1 MARGSSTSS
10 SAGTKFSGTRIGM
23 NRESVSIN
31 AQGRR
36 TLNKRYF
43 IQTDNEDDLLAVEP
57 VNGYRA
63 TDARHEKIAT
73 GLYEQEVQYV
83 GEVDAKQA
91 PGLVETLL
99 GVSGTFEMFTSYESH
114 PIELH
119 PRIDKLS
126 IDFGGYF
133 TPDGFAKWPPF
144 YTPSGGGGLGA
155 GAQERNPMFGVTRYK
170 EVSMTFRHTYY
181 IRGVSR
187 SIYDKAGKV
196 VTSLPAGFPTPVG
209 PKDKDGK
216 EIKRRWM
223 MQMPAVTRE
232 GNSYRVIQ
240 EYVLLDTSGVAEG
253 LYEVTSTPG
262 NPAG

>member
-1 MARGSSTSS
+1 MARGSSRNSQS
-10 SAGTKFSGTRIGM
+10 EPEFSGTRIGM
-23 NRESVSIN
+23 NRESVNIN

-43 IQTDNEDDLLAVEP
+43 IQTDNENDLLSVEQ

-63 TDARHEKIAT
+63 TDAKHEKIAT

-83 GEVDAKQA
+83 GEVAAEQA
-91 PGLVETLL
+91 PGLVETLQ
-99 GVSGTFEMFTSYESH
+99 GVSGTFEMFCSYESH

-126 IDFGGYF
+126 TNFGGYF

-144 YTPSGGGGLGA
+144 YTPSGAGGLSG
-155 GAQERNPMFGVTRYK
+155 GEQLRNPMFGVTRYK
-170 EVSMTFRHTYY
+170 EVSMTLRHTYY
-181 IRGVSR
+181 VRGVSR

>member
-10 SAGTKFSGTRIGM
+10 SAAAKFSGTRIGM
-23 NRESVSIN
+23 NRESGSISG
-31 AQGRR
+31 QGGR
-36 TLNKRYF
+36 TLSKRYF
-43 IQTDNEDDLLAVEP
+43 IQTNNEADLLAIEEVQ
-57 VNGYRA
+57 GFRA
-63 TDARHEKIAT
+63 TAARHEKIAT
-73 GLYEQEVQYV
+73 GLYEQEVEYRAQ
-83 GEVDAKQA
+83 VDAQQA
-91 PGLVETLL
+91 PGLVETLQ

-126 IDFGGYF
+126 VDFGGYF

-144 YTPSGGGGLGA
+144 YTPGGAGGLG
-155 GAQERNPMFGVTRYK
+155 GSTQLRNPMFGVTRYK
-170 EVSMTFRHTYY
+170 EVSMTLRHTYY
-181 IRGVSR
+181 VRGVSR
-187 SIYDKAGKV
+187 SIYDKAGMV
-196 VTSLPAGFPTPVG
+196 VTTLPAGFPTPKG

-223 MQMPAVTRE
+223 MQMPAVSRE
-232 GNSYRVIQ
+232 GNSYRVVQ

-262 NPAG
+262 NPGG